1 MNHVITTTSGALSD
15 TIAELIGKAVS
26 FVSDTN
32 EKLVLRRQYRKTI
45 SELSSLTGRE
55 LADLGLNKSCIQ
67 AAAYEAVYG

>member
-1 MNHVITTTSGALSD
+1 MNHVITTTSGALSE

-26 FVSDTN
+26 FVSHTN
-32 EKLVLRRQYRKTI
+32 EKLVLHRQYRQTV

-55 LADLGLNKSCIQ
+55 LADLGLNKSCIK

>member
-55 LADLGLNKSCIQ
+55 LTDLGLNKSCIH

>member
-26 FVSDTN
+26 FVSHTN

-55 LADLGLNKSCIQ
+55 LADLGLNKSCIH